1 MKEMGLSN
9 HLFSLIE
16 SNPDLSIGEISSLC
30 SMVRNEIEQL
40 EDILEIL
47 YQKKDEYMETYP

>member
-9 HLFSLIE
+9 HLFSLLKF
-16 SNPDLSIGEISSLC
+16 NPNLSIGEILSLC

-47 YQKKDEYMETYP
+47 YQKKDEYTDVYL